1 MVAVFWRASVLRLV
15 LVGLVSTA
23 LCACGQ
29 QGTGSAE
36 ENALAVE
43 KSSNAAGADPASD
56 DDKNAASEREAKR
69 SAAAKAN
76 RASFADEE
84 ETVGKATVSDGKT
97 KLTELDAGEPDR
109 EGADWPQFLGVH
121 GDSVSA
127 ETGLL
132 ETWPKDGLKILWEKT
147 IGTGYSAPS
156 IRGNRLVIPHRL
168 GRKEIVECVRA
179 DNGDPLWKHDY
190 KTDYTDPYGY
200 NNGPR
205 CSPLLTKDR
214 CYTYGAE
221 GKLVCTNLS
230 TGERVWARDVQAEF
244 KLPQWFFGIGC
255 SPVLEGNLIIAL
267 VGGQPNSGV
276 VAFNKDTGETVWEAV
291 GKSTWDGAETGW
303 REKPTYE
310 WSGDEQV
317 VSYSSPYIAT
327 IHGKRHLLVLDRH
340 GLVSLDPATGKE
352 NFHYWFMSRT
362 FESVN
367 AARPVVIGDQ
377 IFLSAAYLV
386 GSALLKV
393 NPDGKSY
400 EVVWRNPKNMLN
412 HWSTSLHVDGFIYG
426 FSGRH
431 EPEGELRCLDLLTGD
446 VKWAEKGGRG
456 DAADLYGRGSKIR
469 VGNRFIV
476 LGERGVLALVKV
488 NPEEWEEE
496 ARVNY
501 PQITYPVWT
510 APVLSRKRLYLRDED
525 TLLCLELA
533 PDKK

>member
-1 MVAVFWRASVLRLV
+1 MVSVFWRASVMRVV
-15 LVGLVSTA
+15 LVGVVLTA
-23 LCACGQ
+23 LCACGSQ
-29 QGTGSAE
+29 ETGVAQ
-36 ENALAVE
+36 E
-43 KSSNAAGADPASD
+43 KSPPAKGSTRAEAASD

-69 SAAAKAN
+69 AAAAKAR
-76 RASFADEE
+76 RAEEGAADEPA
-84 ETVGKATVSDGKT
+84 GKASLSGGRTTVSG
-97 KLTELDAGEPDR
+97 TEAGEPDR
-109 EGADWPQFLGVH
+109 EGEDWPQFLGPL
-121 GDSVSA
+121 GTGVSN
-127 ETGLL
+127 EKNLL
-132 ETWPKDGLKILWEKT
+132 ETWPEGGLKIIWEKT

-156 IRGNRLVIPHRL
+156 IRGNRLVIPHRI

-179 DNGDPLWKHDY
+179 DDGEQIWKHDY
-190 KTDYTDPYGY
+190 KTEYADPYGY

-205 CSPLLTKDR
+205 CSPVLTKDR

-221 GKLVCTNLS
+221 GKLVCTNLAN
-230 TGERVWARDVQAEF
+230 GDRVWVRDVQTDF

-255 SPVLEGNLIIAL
+255 SPVLEGDLIIAL

-276 VAFNKDTGETVWEAV
+276 VAFHKDTGETVWEAV
-291 GKSTWDGAETGW
+291 GKKTWDGSETGW
-303 REKPTYE
+303 RENPTYE
-310 WSGDEQV
+310 WTGEEQV
-317 VSYSSPYIAT
+317 VSYSSPYVAT

-367 AARPVVIGDQ
+367 AARPVVIDDQ

-386 GSALLKV
+386 GSSLLKV

-431 EPEGELRCLDLLTGD
+431 EPEGELRCLDLATGE

-456 DAADLYGRGSKIR
+456 DAAADFYGRGSKIR
-469 VGNRFIV
+469 IGNRFIV

-488 NPEEWEEE
+488 DPDHWEEL
-496 ARVNY
+496 ARVSY

-525 TLLCLELA
+525 TLLCLELD
-533 PDKK
+533 PVKGK